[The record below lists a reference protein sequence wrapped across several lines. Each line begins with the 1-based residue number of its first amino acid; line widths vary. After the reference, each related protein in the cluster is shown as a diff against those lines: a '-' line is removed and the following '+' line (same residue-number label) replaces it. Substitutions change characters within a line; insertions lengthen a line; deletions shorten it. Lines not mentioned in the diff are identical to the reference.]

1 MKSEVYSW
9 RLSPEIK
16 ADLERAARLRN
27 MSVSSILETA
37 VRDWLNKAMNSDDHE
52 VELRI
57 RSAAESCFGTIA
69 GRNPRRSQTTRELVR
84 KRLKQ
89 HHGR

>member
-9 RLSPEIK
+9 RLSPEVK

-27 MSVSSILETA
+27 MSVSSVLEIA
-37 VRDWLNKAMNSDDHE
+37 VRDWLNKSVNSDDE
-52 VELRI
+52 AVEARI

-69 GRNPRRSQTTRELVR
+69 GRNPRRSQMTRELVR

-89 HHGR
+89 RHGS